1 MRTIDYSAFKS
12 VSPRLLLT
20 VTNQLG
26 QFVSFYESPLF
37 NLNGNIYCEVERT
50 VFLTDQ
56 TDLTQ
61 FFEGS
66 EFLPCQIGNEI
77 MMYHEID
84 PVKHRI
90 IILAQKFIKDQ
101 QILAPNHIQIV
112 LKAFFSA
119 YTSGLMDAN
128 MKSHKFPKA

>member
-1 MRTIDYSAFKS
+1 
-12 VSPRLLLT
+12 
-20 VTNQLG
+20 
-26 QFVSFYESPLF
+26 
-37 NLNGNIYCEVERT
+37 
-50 VFLTDQ
+50 
-56 TDLTQ
+56 
-61 FFEGS
+61 
-66 EFLPCQIGNEI
+66 

-128 MKSHKFPKA
+128 MKSHKFPKS